1 MNCHTYPLFYIDFE
15 YLNIN
20 IQFIVLFCFFFN
32 LYIYIIISISYE
44 IEMIESFYLDR
55 KVIYKT
61 KLKTYS
67 TQLLKKKK
75 TIGLHI
81 IFGKIWVIFRSSIWK
96 HLYNLRID
104 LVVFPNQISM
114 TWKNELIT
122 TSYFRKLWGRRWRRG
137 RKILTPLTSS

>member
-20 IQFIVLFCFFFN
+20 IQFIVLFCFF
-32 LYIYIIISISYE
+32 LIYISILLSQSH
-44 IEMIESFYLDR
+44 M
-55 KVIYKT
+55 
-61 KLKTYS
+61 KLKWLNILFGPES
-67 TQLLKKKK
+67 DLQNKIKNLFNSIIKKKK

>member
-67 TQLLKKKK
+67 TQLLKKKN
-75 TIGLHI
+75 
-81 IFGKIWVIFRSSIWK
+81 
-96 HLYNLRID
+96 YRITHY
-104 LVVFPNQISM
+104 F
-114 TWKNELIT
+114 WKNMGN
-122 TSYFRKLWGRRWRRG
+122 F
-137 RKILTPLTSS
+137 